1 MNESGHSGKGLRR
14 VAICLALMFVGMT
27 LPGVVFAQSLDR
39 TRSRNPQP
47 ASMEEIAI
55 LNRGAR
61 INGLVYLS
69 SGAGPHPVVIFLH
82 GYPGNERNLDLAQAA
97 RRAGYQAVF
106 VDYRGNWGS
115 GGTFSF
121 ANALDDVRATLAWVR
136 APENVAK
143 YHFNPARIALV
154 GHSFGGWL
162 ALMTAG
168 AEPPNLCV
176 AAMAAWNV
184 GWDASRFAAHPNE
197 EAESLSYFR
206 VTTDT
211 AGGPIRA
218 DADELLKGMKEN
230 AAAWDYLGQAA
241 GFKTRPLLLVAA
253 TRDTPDEGPA
263 MHAQFAAAVRAAGG
277 KLVRTV
283 TFNDDHQFSS
293 HRVELAG
300 QLIRWL
306 KTDCAGA
313 QNAQQ
318 TPPRP

>member
-1 MNESGHSGKGLRR
+1 
-14 VAICLALMFVGMT
+14 
-27 LPGVVFAQSLDR
+27 
-39 TRSRNPQP
+39 
-47 ASMEEIAI
+47 MEEIAI
-55 LNRGAR
+55 LNHGAR
-61 INGLVYLS
+61 LNGLVYLS
-69 SGAGPHPVVIFLH
+69 SSAGPHPVVIFLH

-106 VDYRGNWGS
+106 IDYRGNWGS

-121 ANALDDVRATLAWVR
+121 AKALDDVRATLAWVR
-136 APENVAK
+136 APENAAK

-176 AAMAAWNV
+176 AAMAAWNI
-184 GWDASRFAAHPNE
+184 GWDASRFDAHPNE
-197 EAESLSYFR
+197 EAENLSYLR
-206 VTTDT
+206 VTTDK

-218 DADELLKGMKEN
+218 DADELLKGMKEH

-263 MHAQFAAAVRAAGG
+263 MHAQFATAVRAAGG
-277 KLVRTV
+277 KLVRRL

-306 KTDCAGA
+306 KTDCARA
-313 QNAQQ
+313 QD
-318 TPPRP
+318 TK

>member
-1 MNESGHSGKGLRR
+1 LGDRGKRMRR
-14 VAICLALMFVGMT
+14 LASCLALMFAGMA
-27 LPGVVFAQSLDR
+27 LSGVVSAQSLDR
-39 TRSRNPQP
+39 TRARNRQP
-47 ASMEEIAI
+47 ASMQEIAI
-55 LNRGAR
+55 LNHGAR

-106 VDYRGNWGS
+106 IDYRGNWGS

-136 APENVAK
+136 EPENVSK
-143 YHFNPARIALV
+143 YHFNPARIAIV

-168 AEPPNLCV
+168 AEAPSVCV
-176 AAMAAWNV
+176 AAMAAWNI
-184 GWDASRFAAHPNE
+184 GWAGSRFAAQPNE
-197 EAESLSYFR
+197 EAENLGYFR
-206 VTTDT
+206 VTTDR

-230 AAAWDYLGQAA
+230 AVAWDYLGQAA

-253 TRDTPDEGPA
+253 TRDSPDEGPA

-277 KLVRTV
+277 KLVRTL
-283 TFNDDHQFSS
+283 TFNDDHPFSS

-306 KTDCAGA
+306 KTDCAVAQGA
-313 QNAQQ
+313 KK
-318 TPPRP
+318 TSRLTF

>member
-1 MNESGHSGKGLRR
+1 MDKLDDRQERMRR
-14 VAICLALMFVGMT
+14 LAICLALMFAGLA
-27 LPGVVFAQSLDR
+27 LPKVVFAQSLDR
-39 TRSRNPQP
+39 TRSRSSQP

-55 LNRGAR
+55 LNHGAR

-106 VDYRGNWGS
+106 IDYRGNWGS

-143 YHFNPARIALV
+143 YHFDPARIALV

-184 GWDASRFAAHPNE
+184 GWAGSRFAAHPNE

-206 VTTDT
+206 ATTDK

-241 GFKTRPLLLVAA
+241 GFKTRSLLLVAA
-253 TRDTPDEGPA
+253 TRDSPDEGPA
-263 MHAQFAAAVRAAGG
+263 IHAQFAAAVRAAGG
-277 KLVRTV
+277 KQVRTV
-283 TFNDDHQFSS
+283 TFNDDHPFSS

-300 QLIRWL
+300 LLIRWL
-306 KTDCAGA
+306 KTDCARA
-313 QNAQQ
+313 QNAKQ
-318 TPPRP
+318 TPR

>member
-1 MNESGHSGKGLRR
+1 MDKWSDRR
-14 VAICLALMFVGMT
+14 KRMRLPAICLALLFAIMA
-27 LPGVVFAQSLDR
+27 LPGVVLAQSLDR
-39 TRSRNPQP
+39 TRSRRPQP
-47 ASMEEIAI
+47 ASMGEIAI
-55 LNRGAR
+55 LNHGAR
-61 INGLVYLS
+61 INGFVYLS

-82 GYPGNERNLDLAQAA
+82 GYPGNERNLDLAQAT

-106 VDYRGNWGS
+106 IDYRGNWGS

-136 APENVAK
+136 APENVSK
-143 YHFNPARIALV
+143 YHFNPARIAVV

-168 AEPPNLCV
+168 AEPPSMCV
-176 AAMAAWNV
+176 AAMAAWNI
-184 GWDASRFAAHPNE
+184 GWAGSRFATHPDE
-197 EAESLSYFR
+197 EAESLGYFR
-206 VTTDT
+206 MTTDK

-218 DADELLKGMKEN
+218 DAEELLKGMKEN
-230 AAAWDYLGQAA
+230 AAAWNYLGQAA

-277 KLVRTV
+277 KQVRTL
-283 TFNDDHQFSS
+283 TFNDDHPFSS

-313 QNAQQ
+313 QGAWK
-318 TPPRP
+318 TPLKP